1 MMGRLRVVAAHVVVV
16 AEGHPALAAGEAIA
30 EHPRGTLACLLP
42 EVEALTIAEQQHRT
56 AEAVGALSSPAKRK
70 RPETITV
77 AKPWFC
83 RDFAHLR
90 RTTPRHPTTAENA
103 IRCSALARGY
113 RS

>member
-56 AEAVGALSSPAKRK
+56 AEAVCALDRK
-70 RPETITV
+70 RVELSGRHVEHLATHPAPTV
-77 AKPWFC
+77 A
-83 RDFAHLR
+83 
-90 RTTPRHPTTAENA
+90 PTRENA
-103 IRCSALARGY
+103 QRQ
-113 RS
+113 